1 MNGGGII
8 AIVAFA
14 LGIILFFSGEPGVAL
29 LVLIVGVSLGRF
41 WNWIAWIREPIRE
54 QRKNERRWDRDAG
67 EYREIQ
73 RDYAA
78 IRKQALASKA
88 TKFSELPVMPA
99 SIPIPVLK
107 NENFPCG
114 DDYQCVQ
121 LGKCRQEEQIG
132 SFTDKTGL
140 SPQSRLDK
148 LVQSLR
154 EQFPDLL
161 LARSASGIGAP
172 ILVAVK
178 EMGARGELAVVRV
191 IVNPLSIKVSQFGV
205 YWSCW
210 PDSIH
215 QGNECARIPS
225 FYAEEHDNYKFYWKT
240 LRTSK
245 YASEPTS
252 EEPGYSY
259 YRIFFFWNY
268 GPEPSIS
275 NQTIEAASSIARL
288 IFGYFTD
295 ILNLKIKKF

>member
-1 MNGGGII
+1 MDAVIVLISVVLGLII
-8 AIVAFA
+8 T
-14 LGIILFFSGEPGVAL
+14 LGFHSNIGF
-29 LVLIVGVSLGRF
+29 LVLIAGGFLARF
-41 WNWIAWIREPIRE
+41 WNSFCEPVREERKKERAW
-54 QRKNERRWDRDAG
+54 DCDAG
-67 EYREIQ
+67 AHQVIQ
-73 RDYAA
+73 QDYAA
-78 IRKQALASKA
+78 FRKQALASKA

-107 NENFPCG
+107 DEIFPCG

-191 IVNPLSIKVSQFGV
+191 IVNPLSTKVSQFGV

-210 PDSIH
+210 PASIH
-215 QGNECARIPS
+215 QGEECATQPRCRN
-225 FYAEEHDNYKFYWKT
+225 EEHDNYKFYWRR
-240 LRTSK
+240 LHTSK
-245 YASEPTS
+245 YASEPIS
-252 EEPGYSY
+252 ELPGYSY
-259 YRIFFFWNY
+259 YRTFFFWNY

-295 ILNLKIKKF
+295 ISNLKIKF